1 MPETVT
7 ATATAG
13 LALAVPPI
21 YQPGLEGLREAW
33 FARLRPGDPAERA
46 AADAFVAQVWLT
58 HRLDA
63 VEERLL
69 GALIEGRPIDGLPSL
84 ATLVRARA
92 RRERDR
98 DHALSELE
106 RAQRT
111 PRAPLPEPLDSQ
123 AEPEPAAGWRPSEPA
138 EQTEIFEKTG
148 IPGKTEIQQPVEI
161 AEHEAP
167 EPAVEVAAA
176 AAVRATHVAPEPG
189 HEVALAALGS
199 SAHTAPEPFT
209 ALPAHAPVGP
219 GHAPHA
225 STVAAVAHAAP
236 EEAAIGWPYSP
247 HLGEPARVRSPLR
260 AAG

>member
-1 MPETVT
+1 MPETVA

-13 LALAVPPI
+13 LAEAVPPI
-21 YQPGLEGLREAW
+21 YQPGLEGLRDAW

-98 DHALSELE
+98 DHALAELE

-111 PRAPLPEPLDSQ
+111 PRAPLPEALDAQ
-123 AEPEPAAGWRPSEPA
+123 VEPEPAAAPASVEFPQGARPP
-138 EQTEIFEKTG
+138 QTAQRVQ
-148 IPGKTEIQQPVEI
+148 PTELP
-161 AEHEAP
+161 EHAAP

-176 AAVRATHVAPEPG
+176 AARAV
-189 HEVALAALGS
+189 
-199 SAHTAPEPFT
+199 HTAPEP
-209 ALPAHAPVGP
+209 AVRAV
-219 GHAPHA
+219 
-225 STVAAVAHAAP
+225 VAHAAP
-236 EEAAIGWPYSP
+236 EPLAGLLPAAP
-247 HLGEPARVRSPLR
+247 LGSEPERARLPLR
-260 AAG
+260 TAG

>member
-1 MPETVT
+1 MPETV
-7 ATATAG
+7 TATAG

-21 YQPGLEGLREAW
+21 YQPGLEGLRKAW

-111 PRAPLPEPLDSQ
+111 PRAPQPEALDAP
-123 AEPEPAAGWRPSEPA
+123 AEPEPAAAPA
-138 EQTEIFEKTG
+138 SAEFPRGARLPATAQHGQPTEL
-148 IPGKTEIQQPVEI
+148 
-161 AEHEAP
+161 AEHAAP
-167 EPAVEVAAA
+167 EPALEVAAA
-176 AAVRATHVAPEPG
+176 AAVRAAHVAPEPAARAAQPAAG
-189 HEVALAALGS
+189 AARAAL
-199 SAHTAPEPFT
+199 
-209 ALPAHAPVGP
+209 
-219 GHAPHA
+219 
-225 STVAAVAHAAP
+225 AHAAP
-236 EEAAIGWPYSP
+236 EPMAGAPPAAA
-247 HLGEPARVRSPLR
+247 LRGEPERARPPLR